1 MKFPS
6 FSFIFRSLLLILPM
20 TAVVL
25 IACSKDSEPQV
36 VIPKISLTATS
47 LLNEGDGGTSQ
58 AAITI
63 NLSEA
68 TTAEIRFKFSTTE
81 ASALATL
88 DFTPVVGEE
97 VIIEPGLLYKSF
109 NVNIVADD
117 GLELDEYFFV
127 TIQDAVNAT
136 IGVNTAKITILND
149 DNYTVEQ
156 AEDGPITPDN
166 YPGMALIWSDE
177 FDGTTINLDNWKYN
191 EGGGGWGNNELETY
205 TSSSENSFVQDGKLH
220 IVATKTGSS
229 TYRSARMISQ
239 GKQEFTYGRI
249 DIRAK
254 MPYGQGIWPALW
266 MLGANISSVSWPKC
280 GEIDIM
286 EYLGHDTQRIYGTLH
301 YDQNGHAY
309 KGSSSLLTNGE
320 GYDDKFHVFTIIWQ
334 DNSIKWYVDY
344 KRYFEATPN
353 TVDFT
358 AFNLPQFFIMNVAV
372 GGNWPGNPDATTVFP
387 QTMLVDYVRVFQ

>member
-6 FSFIFRSLLLILPM
+6 FSFIFRSLLLFLPIS
-20 TAVVL
+20 AVVL
-25 IACSKDSEPQV
+25 NACSKDSDPQV

-47 LLNEGDGGTSQ
+47 LMNEGDGGTSQ
-58 AAITI
+58 AAITL

-301 YDQNGHAY
+301 YDQSGHAY

-320 GYDDKFHVFTIIWQ
+320 GYDDKYHVFTIIWQ

-344 KRYFEATPN
+344 KRFFEATPN